1 MLSLYLNQQIFF
13 YVDLNDAVCEGI
25 SIKLWKKID
34 FFHVGGVK
42 SLTENNVK
50 KKVKYKW
57 RKLLN

>member
-13 YVDLNDAVCEGI
+13 YVDLNNGVCESI

-34 FFHVGGVK
+34 FFHVGGVEFA
-42 SLTENNVK
+42 TENNVK

-57 RKLLN
+57 RNFLN